1 MKTAAR
7 IYGENLIDV
16 VLSGTG
22 TDGTEGARTVSQAG
36 GTGVKAIEGDGI
48 TCGVLVIREVKMSPA
63 RSPSR
68 KHWGWNTWSEEVARL
83 EKELAESRAREHRAR
98 REVEET
104 RERFE
109 RLLDASRSFTRTLSS
124 SKQQQ
129 RKSRQYL
136 AAQHAVDSVLAGA
149 DSLED
154 VAADVLRT
162 LGENL
167 GWQVAVLWVAG
178 EETLH
183 CLAVWQRPST
193 APDSFARACLRTN
206 LAHGERLPGRAVAIN
221 RPVWEGSDEP
231 HDRASGLRGALAFP
245 ITESGGAS
253 GAIEL
258 LGGEI
263 RTPSNE
269 LLYTLGLIS
278 GRLGQFAE
286 RHRSGVELR
295 EAAERYRLA
304 TEAGHVGLLDWDVA
318 TGESWCSGALSKI
331 FGFPTDG
338 VSLTYEGLLARVH
351 HDDRER
357 TRGTLD
363 ASIAS
368 GTPYD
373 LEFRVVALDGVSW
386 VHLKGRVYTNEAGES
401 TRVLGVM
408 LDVTEK
414 KQAERERYRL
424 HSLEAGAQAEEAE
437 RQRISR
443 ELHDRVAH
451 SMGVAHQS
459 LQLYEALA
467 QKDPALAESRLR
479 TAKEMTKTALEQTRN
494 LSMELRRSET
504 ENGLVPAL
512 RDLLEVA
519 VPDDISA
526 VLSASDGEAWLSDHQ
541 RGQMYLILRE
551 AVRNAVKHSDCH
563 RITVGLNVTPEEAI
577 GYVEDDGRGFGDN
590 GDGGLGLRS
599 IKERAALLEGGT
611 EVYSS
616 PGGGAGVRVR
626 LPLLNGG
633 G

>member
-1 MKTAAR
+1 
-7 IYGENLIDV
+7 
-16 VLSGTG
+16 
-22 TDGTEGARTVSQAG
+22 
-36 GTGVKAIEGDGI
+36 
-48 TCGVLVIREVKMSPA
+48 MSPA
-63 RSPSR
+63 RNPSGR
-68 KHWGWNTWSEEVARL
+68 HSDWNTWAARGRRPEVERL
-83 EKELAESRAREHRAR
+83 EKELAESHARERKAR
-98 REVEET
+98 REAEET

-109 RLLDASRSFTRTLSS
+109 RLLNASRSFTRTLSS
-124 SKQQQ
+124 GRQQQ

-136 AAQHAVDSVLAGA
+136 AVQHAVDRVLAGA

-154 VAADVLRT
+154 AAADVLRT

-178 EETLH
+178 EETLR
-183 CLAVWQRPST
+183 CLAVWQRPN
-193 APDSFARACLRTN
+193 AVPDGFARARLRMT

-221 RPVWEGSDEP
+221 RPVWEGSNES

-258 LGGEI
+258 LGGEVG
-263 RTPSNE
+263 TPNNE
-269 LLYTLGLIS
+269 LLYTVGLIS

-295 EAAERYRLA
+295 EAEEQYRLA

-318 TGESWCSGALSKI
+318 TGESRCSGALAKI
-331 FGFPTDG
+331 FGFPIEG
-338 VSLTYEGLLARVH
+338 GSLTYEGLLASVH

-363 ASIAS
+363 ASIAT
-368 GTPYD
+368 GAPYD
-373 LEFRVVALDGVSW
+373 LEFRVVAPDDGVSW

-414 KQAERERYRL
+414 KQAERESERL
-424 HSLEAGAQAEEAE
+424 RSLEASARAEATE
-437 RQRISR
+437 RERISR

-467 QKDPALAESRLR
+467 ENYPERAHNKLH
-479 TAKEMTKTALEQTRN
+479 TANEMTKLALEQTRN

-512 RDLLEVA
+512 QDLLEIA

-526 VLSASDGEAWLSDHQ
+526 NLSASGAESLLSDHQ
-541 RGQMYLILRE
+541 RGQLYVILRE
-551 AVRNAVKHSDCH
+551 AVRNAVRHSDCRH
-563 RITVGLNVTPEEAI
+563 LKVGLDVTPEEVS
-577 GYVEDDGRGFGDN
+577 GYVEDDGHGFEDN
-590 GDGGLGLRS
+590 GDTKDGLGLRS
-599 IKERAALLEGGT
+599 IKERAALLEGKT

-616 PGGGAGVRVR
+616 LGGGAGVRVR